1 MMKLIDLSHTISEAT
16 PVYPGTEA
24 PIVSTPCTI
33 EHHGFTEK
41 RLNLFSHTGTHM
53 DAPSHILQNGKSLD
67 CFSLDRFTGGAV
79 VADLTGIAAPEIT
92 VQDLSAYETQ
102 LSRIEFLLLHTGW
115 YRKWGYESYF
125 GGFPVL
131 TRDAARWLA
140 GFPLRGIGMDMISID
155 RTDTTT
161 YPIHRIFL
169 EKEILIIENLTN
181 LAELPDAIFSFYC
194 FPLKIQDADGSPVRA
209 CAGIPFRHS

>member
-1 MMKLIDLSHTISEAT
+1 MKFIDLSYTISEAT

-33 EHHGFTEK
+33 EHQGFAEK

-53 DAPSHILQNGKSLD
+53 DAPSHILPNGKALD
-67 CFSLDRFTGGAV
+67 CFPIDRFTGRAM
-79 VADLTGIAAPEIT
+79 VADLTGIASPEIT
-92 VQDLSAYETQ
+92 IQDLQPCEAQ
-102 LSRIEFLLLHTGW
+102 LSHIEFLLLHTGW
-115 YRKWGYESYF
+115 YWKWGQENYF
-125 GGFPVL
+125 VDYPVL
-131 TRDAARWLA
+131 AADAARWLA

-155 RTDTTT
+155 RTDTAT

-181 LAELPDAIFSFYC
+181 LAELPATIFTFYC

-209 CAGIPFRHS
+209 CAGMLSHAS